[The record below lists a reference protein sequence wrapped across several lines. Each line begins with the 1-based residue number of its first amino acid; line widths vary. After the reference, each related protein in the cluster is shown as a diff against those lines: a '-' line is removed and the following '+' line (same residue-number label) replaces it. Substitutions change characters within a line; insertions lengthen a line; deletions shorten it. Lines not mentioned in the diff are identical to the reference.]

1 MGFIIYFKK
10 NIIST
15 ILFYSVPVHANPIQ
29 LKKVKRKKERNEA
42 QASSYP
48 LPPQKKKIKAKNLTW
63 ARKNHLG
70 NDSDN
75 GSLTP
80 PRDKKEALSVGK
92 GSNMYSVLVEE
103 GATEWWWFQFP
114 TEEGEDTDE
123 DSYPT
128 KPIKLIAFRSL
139 VLAEKVKPKAEL
151 SEAKLN

>member
-1 MGFIIYFKK
+1 MLTPSNSKK
-10 NIIST
+10 
-15 ILFYSVPVHANPIQ
+15 
-29 LKKVKRKKERNEA
+29 KKEKKKETKLKP
-42 QASSYP
+42 QATPS
-48 LPPQKKKIKAKNLTW
+48 LPKKKIKAKNLTW

-123 DSYPT
+123 DSLPHKT
-128 KPIKLIAFRSL
+128 H
-139 VLAEKVKPKAEL
+139 
-151 SEAKLN
+151 